1 MMVRRRISGTA
12 LAIVFVVLSAAP
24 MLANE
29 CIRTGDDIG
38 IPEDGIG
45 QSIDPGFVHRV
56 EDRSNDKGFVAVIE
70 DQSNDAGFFA
80 PVEWDADGD

>member
-12 LAIVFVVLSAAP
+12 LAIVFIVLSAAP

-29 CIRTGDDIG
+29 CLRTGDRIG
-38 IPEDGIG
+38 PPENGSG
-45 QSIDPGFVHRV
+45 QSIGPGFVRRV
-56 EDRSNDKGFVAVIE
+56 EDRSNDRLFVAVIE